1 MFYKKD
7 KLPDVILLDIKT
19 LIMHGWQFLN
29 KYIILKSKIKK
40 RVLVYVV
47 TSSNNPEDFIQT
59 KSIHE
64 VIDYLVKPIN
74 SKQ

>member
-1 MFYKKD
+1 
-7 KLPDVILLDIKT
+7 
-19 LIMHGWQFLN
+19 MHGWQFLN

-40 RVLVYVV
+40 RVSVYVV

>member
-1 MFYKKD
+1 
-7 KLPDVILLDIKT
+7 
-19 LIMHGWQFLN
+19 MHGWQFLN

-40 RVLVYVV
+40 RVSVYVL

-64 VIDYLVKPIN
+64 VIDYLVKPIY